1 MQCLNPT
8 GHLHLKTK
16 KKKKNSN
23 SDKFLPRYSSGA
35 SFLARAF
42 TVSCLTWNSK
52 QPKITQAKENCGLYI
67 QKCWQSIIEKK
78 GEDPWQVIGNRRR
91 NGRKSNNKPTQ
102 QQREGVVRSSIVM
115 VPWNEED
122 GTFYQVNIYSEVIT
136 ARENLGQ
143 ICT

>member
-1 MQCLNPT
+1 MPKSNRPSSFENQ
-8 GHLHLKTK
+8 K
-16 KKKKNSN
+16 KKLEQWQIS
-23 SDKFLPRYSSGA
+23 SQIFIWCKFL
-35 SFLARAF
+35 LARAF

-102 QQREGVVRSSIVM
+102 QQRAGVVRSSIVM